1 MPDSGQLTNA
11 MQKLTLK
18 EKNQVNEPVLN
29 DDEVM
34 DEVMFPN
41 ARIVLIDP
49 YTAGMIDDDE
59 DGLIGRP
66 EDFLWLVVK
75 VMMFLGVAACALLVY
90 ALIHG
95 AKAAEPTPEMVAAS
109 KVLTIA
115 DCLGILS
122 GLNSLDSGYQVIVA
136 QGKPTEAAVTMHFKL
151 PGRLRDTI
159 GHDEFLLGQ
168 IQQEVSAANRRTQ
181 LEIMGE
187 HQDPIKPGSKENMI
201 FDERMTEYTSRPCT
215 AQLEHIRDVDLDLD
229 HNDVPGSVLS
239 LLTKIRDK

>member
-1 MPDSGQLTNA
+1 VDEP
-11 MQKLTLK
+11 TLN
-18 EKNQVNEPVLN
+18 EDEQVMLS
-29 DDEVM
+29 
-34 DEVMFPN
+34 N
-41 ARIVLIDP
+41 ARIICIDP

-66 EDFLWLVVK
+66 EDFLWWVVK
-75 VMMFLGVAACALLVY
+75 VMMFLGVTACALLFFAMV
-90 ALIHG
+90 HG
-95 AKAAEPTPEMVAAS
+95 AKAAEPTPGDGGYPPATAHA
-109 KVLTIA
+109 LTIA

-122 GLNSLDSGYQVIVA
+122 GLNSLDAGYQVIVA
-136 QGKPTEAAVTMHFKL
+136 QGKPTEAAITMHFKL
-151 PGRLRDTI
+151 PGKLRDTI

-181 LEIMGE
+181 MEIMGE